1 MTYPLG
7 EAAFE
12 DDELAGA
19 LKRAGLERL
28 VGSLD
33 RTSRWEREL
42 SDEEQHQLAFARLD
56 LHRPDWV
63 IIDEAMDMLEGDAR
77 KRAAAVLTKRL
88 KDATILYIG
97 RAGFADKL
105 FSRTLHLE
113 KDTAGRSLKPMHVP
127 SQSEKGKPPAQT
139 EQETN

>member
-1 MTYPLG
+1 LG
-7 EAAFE
+7 EDSFE
-12 DDELAGA
+12 ESEFAGA

-28 VGSLD
+28 VASLD
-33 RTSRWEREL
+33 RNSRWEREL

-63 IIDEAMDMLEGDAR
+63 IIDEALDMLEGDAR

-97 RAGFADKL
+97 RAGFADKI

-113 KDTAGRSLKPMHVP
+113 KDPGGRSLKPMHVP
-127 SQSEKGKPPAQT
+127 SPPEKEKPPA
-139 EQETN
+139 EAGQETN